1 MNHSRAHDLLS
12 AYLEHDLGDAERA
25 AMDAHLAACATCAGD
40 LADLRST
47 VDLLRR
53 LPDPEPP
60 PFLATRVMARIRAG
74 ESRPPL
80 WRRWLEQLGAPLV
93 AAPLATAA
101 AALLVFSFAAPPSGT
116 RVALV
121 DPPPGPALD
130 IVAQPTGP
138 TLDIV
143 AQPTGPVPSKPSP
156 ATRRSADPVLI
167 ARHLRGASHP
177 HSTALAGHFDN
188 PVLAVAFQSR

>member
-1 MNHSRAHDLLS
+1 VNHSRAHDLLS

-25 AMDAHLAACATCAGD
+25 AMDAHLAACARCAGD
-40 LADLRST
+40 LADLRDT

-60 PFLATRVMARIRAG
+60 PFLATRVMARIHAG

-121 DPPPGPALD
+121 GPPS
-130 IVAQPTGP
+130 GP

-143 AQPTGPVPSKPSP
+143 AQPTGPVPSQPRA
-156 ATRRSADPVLI
+156 ATRRSDPVLL
-167 ARHLRGASHP
+167 ARNLRGASHP
-177 HSTALAGHFDN
+177 HSTALAGHFDK
-188 PVLAVAFQSR
+188 PVLAVAYQSR